1 MATAKF
7 KNKPQ
12 PTIGVHDYSRRET
25 NGPQLGWW
33 PETLDERG
41 AAMVA
46 LAKQIETS
54 SAELMRN
61 DLNLLYGSCY
71 EGRALTSLYQYGGAA
86 VLSQG
91 ATSLAST
98 VDVSWNQ
105 IRSVVQTVASQV
117 SRTKPRARFL
127 TTGGNYKQKRR
138 AKKLTLYCDGLFQEA
153 KAYEKTQQ
161 VFVDAGVFD
170 VGALEVY
177 RDGDRVR
184 MARILACEIL
194 IDANDG
200 IYGTPRSMYR
210 RRFIDRSMLKARF
223 PKCADA
229 IARATA
235 ADPVHNGAQASLIEV
250 YEGWHLPS
258 TPNAKD
264 GRHVIAIAGQG
275 GTLLDEVY
283 KRDYFPVILFTWDRS
298 LAGAYGRSAAEVL
311 LPNQTAINTLLDKI
325 ARAQHLACVPR
336 VGIQRGSKVL
346 KSEITNGIGSV
357 IQFGS
362 MPPVWWSPTALSPEV
377 YQHLERHWSKG
388 FELYGVSS
396 DTASGRKEAGVTS
409 GTAIR
414 ESLDIQTARFAVLAQ
429 RWEQL
434 HLDIARAAIDI
445 ARDIYADNRE
455 MRVSAPG
462 SELLESIDWGDV
474 DMEEDQYVI
483 QGYPTSLLPTT
494 PQGRIDRVA
503 DLVDRGIW
511 SPKRAEAALDD
522 LDVDAATS
530 ASRAAEKDIERMCD
544 EMLSGGRYEGPE
556 PTMDLDAC
564 LRIAGQH
571 LSMGRLEKVPA
582 KDLDKLYKFLDDTA
596 ELKKQIAPPPAPAP
610 AGPPGAAPPVPLP
623 AAA

>member
-1 MATAKF
+1 VKKLKGSA
-7 KNKPQ
+7 P
-12 PTIGVHDYSRRET
+12 PTIGVHDYSRT
-25 NGPQLGWW
+25 PAPAASLGWW
-33 PETLDERG
+33 PEKMDERG

-46 LAKQIETS
+46 IAKQIEAS
-54 SAELMRN
+54 PQEMERN

-71 EGRALTSLYQYGGAA
+71 EGKALTSLYQYGGAA
-86 VLSQG
+86 VLSQAG
-91 ATSLAST
+91 ALSLSTS
-98 VDVSWNQ
+98 DVTWNQ
-105 IRSVVQTVASQV
+105 VRSVVQTVSSQV
-117 SRTKPRARFL
+117 SRTKPRARFI
-127 TTGGNYKQKRR
+127 TTGGNYRQKRR

-170 VGALEVY
+170 VGAIQVY

-194 IDANDG
+194 VDANDA
-200 IYGTPRSMYR
+200 IYGSPRSMYR
-210 RRFIDRSMLKARF
+210 RRFIDRSQLLARF
-223 PKCADA
+223 KDPAAQDA
-229 IARATA
+229 IKRATA
-235 ADPVHNGAQASLIEV
+235 ADPVGQGGQAALIEV

-258 TPNAKD
+258 VPKAKD
-264 GRHVIAIAGQG
+264 GRHVIAIAGMG

-283 KRDYFPVILFTWDRS
+283 ERDYFPIILFTWDKS

-311 LPNQTAINTLLDKI
+311 LPNQTAINGLLDKI

-357 IQFGS
+357 IQFGT

-388 FELYGVSS
+388 FELYGVSA

-434 HLDIARAAIDI
+434 HLDVARAAIDI
-445 ARDIYADNRE
+445 ARDIYLDNQE
-455 MRVSAPG
+455 MQVSAPG
-462 SELLESIDWGDV
+462 TSLLETIDWKDV
-474 DMEEDQYVI
+474 DMEEDAYVI

-494 PQGRIDRVA
+494 PQGRIDRVT

-511 SPKRAEAALDD
+511 SAKRAEAALDD
-522 LDVDAATS
+522 LDVDS
-530 ASRAAEKDIERMCD
+530 AMNSSRAAEKDIERICD
-544 EMLSGGRYEGPE
+544 DILTDGKYDGPE

-564 LRIAGQH
+564 LRIGGQY
-571 LSMGRLEKVPA
+571 LSIGRIEKAEP
-582 KDLDKLYKFLDDTA
+582 KHLDKLYRWLDDAA
-596 ELKKQIAPPPAPAP
+596 ELKKKIAPPPAPAAP
-610 AGPPGAAPPVPLP
+610 APALP
-623 AAA
+623 AAAPMAVAA